1 MSNTIIAA
9 YWMIGAMFSFSLMAV
24 GGRELGGLLDT
35 FEIMTYR
42 SLVGVLIV
50 LFVVFYKRQE
60 AFLTLFKMS
69 CLVLK
74 KKIINKPFLKTY
86 ILC

>member
-50 LFVVFYKRQE
+50 LFVV
-60 AFLTLFKMS
+60 
-69 CLVLK
+69 
-74 KKIINKPFLKTY
+74 I
-86 ILC
+86 

>member
-24 GGRELGGLLDT
+24 GGRELGGFLDT

-50 LFVVFYKRQE
+50 LLVVFYNRSLKE
-60 AFLTLFKMS
+60 IS
-69 CLVLK
+69 LK
-74 KKIINKPFLKTY
+74 KSNY
-86 ILC
+86 IL

>member
-50 LFVVFYKRQE
+50 LFVVVYNKSLK
-60 AFLTLFKMS
+60 AVSYTHLTLPTS
-69 CLVLK
+69 DLV
-74 KKIINKPFLKTY
+74 
-86 ILC
+86 